1 MEDEEFNKWNDGIL
15 NDLNP
20 NLILIGF
27 AKGLEQ
33 KDISNDILKC
43 VPAEQNI
50 VAAIQTVVADLMEK
64 TEEGVEKA
72 LEDAK
77 EVIQA

>member
-1 MEDEEFNKWNDGIL
+1 MNFTLGLVN
-15 NDLNP
+15 
-20 NLILIGF
+20 
-27 AKGLEQ
+27 GLEQ

-50 VAAIQTVVADLMEK
+50 VTAIQTVVTDLMEK

-72 LEDAK
+72 LEDVK

>member
-33 KDISNDILKC
+33 KDISNDIQKC
-43 VPAEQNI
+43 APAEQKI

>member
-1 MEDEEFNKWNDGIL
+1 MNFTLGLVN
-15 NDLNP
+15 
-20 NLILIGF
+20 
-27 AKGLEQ
+27 GLEQ

-50 VAAIQTVVADLMEK
+50 VTAIQTVVTDLMEK

>member
-1 MEDEEFNKWNDGIL
+1 MDEEEFNNWNDGIL

-20 NLILIGF
+20 DLILIGF

-33 KDISNDILKC
+33 KDISDDIQKC
-43 VPAEQNI
+43 APAEQKI
-50 VAAIQTVVADLMEK
+50 AAAIQTVVADLMEK

-72 LEDAK
+72 LEDVK